1 MPGPSSQRGFTLIEV
16 VVVVTI
22 LGILA
27 AFAVPRL
34 ESMEVQGRASATRAL
49 GGNVRSA
56 AALAHAL
63 WLAQGQPAGVPMEG
77 RTIAMANGYP
87 TAGSI
92 HATLLDTAGFTFA
105 GGVWTSIGAND
116 DAGCRV
122 TYTPPAAIGTAPA
135 IAALATTC

>member
-1 MPGPSSQRGFTLIEV
+1 MPGPSNQRGFTLIEV
-16 VVVVTI
+16 VVVITI

-27 AFAVPRL
+27 AFAVPRF

-63 WLAQGQPAGVPMEG
+63 WLAQGQPPAVPMEG
-77 RTIAMANGYP
+77 RNIVIANGYP
-87 TAGSI
+87 TAASI
-92 HATLLDTAGFTFA
+92 NTTLPDMAGFTFA
-105 GGVWTSIGAND
+105 GGVWTSTGAND

-122 TYTPPAAIGTAPA
+122 TYTPPTAVGTAPS
-135 IAALATTC
+135 IAALATSC